1 MCRLGC
7 WIGRVV
13 WRPAAT
19 VIQRLA
25 LAGVGVVCEELS
37 KFCQWSRVQAVRKKR
52 TVGAVP
58 VLGHL
63 RISIFETD
71 LHSVRINR
79 PGTDLPAAV
88 DGHLDSA
95 ELFRRFGRFV
105 ASFLLRMGVPRSD
118 LDDLMQEVFLVAHKN
133 GGYTPGAAK
142 PTTYLANIAFK
153 ATVSH
158 RRKRKTR
165 SFVRA
170 DAETVSR
177 AGESRG
183 TPEQNVS
190 SSQEIALL
198 QRALDTLDE
207 DKRAVFVMAELQGES
222 VVDIAAGLGIPVDTA
237 YSRLR
242 AARKLFRKAATRLE
256 LVSTADVPPRAE
268 GSSQ

>member
-1 MCRLGC
+1 M
-7 WIGRVV
+7 
-13 WRPAAT
+13 
-19 VIQRLA
+19 
-25 LAGVGVVCEELS
+25 
-37 KFCQWSRVQAVRKKR
+37 
-52 TVGAVP
+52 
-58 VLGHL
+58 
-63 RISIFETD
+63 
-71 LHSVRINR
+71 RINL
-79 PGTDLPAAV
+79 PGTNQPVAV
-88 DGHLDSA
+88 EGHLDSA

-133 GGYTPGAAK
+133 GGYSPGPAK

-165 SFVRA
+165 SFVRL
-170 DAETVSR
+170 DGELVSR
-177 AGESRG
+177 AGEAHG

-198 QRALDTLDE
+198 QRVLETLDA

-242 AARKLFRKAATRLE
+242 VARKLFRKAASRLN
-256 LVSTADVPPRAE
+256 LNPSDDLPPPIE